1 LISTSHAEKGLI
13 DNGEIRLNVVLLR
26 SLLSGEDTSMREEA
40 DWWIEDAKRCLMK
53 AEKYFELGFCE
64 DSVFNCQ
71 QA

>member
-1 LISTSHAEKGLI
+1 
-13 DNGEIRLNVVLLR
+13 
-26 SLLSGEDTSMREEA
+26 MREEA
-40 DWWIEDAKRCLMK
+40 DWWVEDAKRCLMK